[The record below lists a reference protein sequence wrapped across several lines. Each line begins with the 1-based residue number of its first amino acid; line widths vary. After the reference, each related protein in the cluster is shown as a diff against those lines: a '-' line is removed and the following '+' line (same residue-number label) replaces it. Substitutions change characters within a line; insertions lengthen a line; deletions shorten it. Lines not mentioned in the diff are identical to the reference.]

1 MTFPYSSFKNDILSF
16 KNEEYIKNLDD
27 PTLYNSFV
35 DFIESYRQIETEDFK
50 KPIFSQTTK
59 FKKIP
64 NVCKNFKYQKINRD
78 GKDLKEN
85 GVNNEPLQFTFDNPV
100 NEIEK
105 ISFMIRTHLNKIS
118 KDTYKKISLEFINE
132 LCEIKNS
139 ELFEILCIEILKKCL
154 FDNKYRSL
162 YVNLCYKIWSTKQIH
177 SNLINIII
185 KDAKYY
191 WIENGKE
198 ALYGPFSSESLCSND
213 AYMKLNF
220 KKYLLNH
227 IQKQYNNKE
236 IDFKNLSE
244 EEQFIKKKQV
254 LLLVELVTIMYLEKY
269 INFDIINIIIIDLLH
284 ITNSFIP
291 ISEIEFE
298 ALYLLLKNIRDNKLN
313 ISLHLTEYTVIF
325 EEYINIIK
333 GIIEI
338 EHTKRSIFFLTEIID
353 ILNDFINIS
362 KKSMK
367 SVLQTAI
374 IQTDS
379 KATFTN
385 ISNNSIN
392 YEDILFEKLPEWNV
406 NELYN
411 TFNKVCCDEN
421 IKKMDVILYKIID
434 KSISSREINGNLYKL
449 LNKIGNKDNI
459 LNNVIHQFIENIA
472 DIELDIPD
480 ISDKLLE
487 IIEECKLHDD
497 LKEQIE
503 KYCEEND

>member
-1 MTFPYSSFKNDILSF
+1 
-16 KNEEYIKNLDD
+16 
-27 PTLYNSFV
+27 
-35 DFIESYRQIETEDFK
+35 
-50 KPIFSQTTK
+50 
-59 FKKIP
+59 
-64 NVCKNFKYQKINRD
+64 
-78 GKDLKEN
+78 
-85 GVNNEPLQFTFDNPV
+85 
-100 NEIEK
+100 
-105 ISFMIRTHLNKIS
+105 
-118 KDTYKKISLEFINE
+118 
-132 LCEIKNS
+132 
-139 ELFEILCIEILKKCL
+139 
-154 FDNKYRSL
+154 
-162 YVNLCYKIWSTKQIH
+162 
-177 SNLINIII
+177 
-185 KDAKYY
+185 
-191 WIENGKE
+191 
-198 ALYGPFSSESLCSND
+198 
-213 AYMKLNF
+213 
-220 KKYLLNH
+220 
-227 IQKQYNNKE
+227 
-236 IDFKNLSE
+236 
-244 EEQFIKKKQV
+244 
-254 LLLVELVTIMYLEKY
+254 
-269 INFDIINIIIIDLLH
+269 
-284 ITNSFIP
+284 
-291 ISEIEFE
+291 
-298 ALYLLLKNIRDNKLN
+298 
-313 ISLHLTEYTVIF
+313 
-325 EEYINIIK
+325 
-333 GIIEI
+333 
-338 EHTKRSIFFLTEIID
+338 
-353 ILNDFINIS
+353 
-362 KKSMK
+362 MK